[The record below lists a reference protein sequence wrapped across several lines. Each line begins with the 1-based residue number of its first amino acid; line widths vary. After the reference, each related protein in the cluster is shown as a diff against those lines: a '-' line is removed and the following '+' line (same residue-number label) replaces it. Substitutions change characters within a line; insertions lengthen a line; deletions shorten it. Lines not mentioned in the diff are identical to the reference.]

1 MEVYMNAQITTARL
15 PEDTVNKLLALSRL
29 KNKTKSDII
38 KESLDF
44 YYEMEEKELDSFTV
58 GEGYFGNYGSGE
70 GNRSTTYKQ
79 RIKEKLKKGYLDL
92 QSQPETP

>member
-1 MEVYMNAQITTARL
+1 MNAQITTARL
-15 PEDTVNKLLALSRL
+15 PEDTLNKLLALARL

-44 YYEMEEKELDSFTV
+44 YYEIEEKEIDSFTI
-58 GEGYFGNYGSGE
+58 GEGYFGKYGSGD

-79 RIKEKLKKGYLDL
+79 RIKEKLRDKAH
-92 QSQPETP
+92 SH